1 MNLKGFKTWNVD
13 DEHGRLQIDLFLLNN
28 IFCLLFDDFQIEDEM
43 KGHVNGG
50 LLRHKDALSI
60 KIIVLPAAQKG

>member
-1 MNLKGFKTWNVD
+1 
-13 DEHGRLQIDLFLLNN
+13 
-28 IFCLLFDDFQIEDEM
+28 M